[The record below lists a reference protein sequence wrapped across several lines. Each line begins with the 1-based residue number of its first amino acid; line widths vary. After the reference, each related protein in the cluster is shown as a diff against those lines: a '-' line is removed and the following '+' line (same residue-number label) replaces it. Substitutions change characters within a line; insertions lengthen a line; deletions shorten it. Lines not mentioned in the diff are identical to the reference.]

1 MPCSIILHLTT
12 LIMEKQNRNTKG
24 LTAADVINS
33 DVFKRHCEAHLTP
46 IRNRIKEATD
56 SLKAGERLKSTV
68 AIRLNKLGLLETEAF
83 TNAYACI
90 VAKTPIPLPAT
101 LRNAIKEDGDIIFVT
116 SYAELSKPDEKEQKD
131 E

>member
-1 MPCSIILHLTT
+1 
-12 LIMEKQNRNTKG
+12 MEKQDRNTKG

-33 DVFKRHCEAHLTP
+33 DVFKRHCEEHLTL
-46 IRNRIKEATD
+46 IRDRIKEAIYT
-56 SLKAGERLKSTV
+56 LKAGERLKSTT
-68 AIRLNKLGLLETEAF
+68 ATRLNKLGLLETEAF

-101 LRNAIKEDGDIIFVT
+101 LRNAIKEYGDIIFVA
-116 SYAELSKPDEKEQKD
+116 SYTELSKPDRKEQKD